1 MISHCCVKLKPWF
14 NTKLLLMCF
23 HSDCA
28 LLSAEF
34 TTSMYH
40 QYGQICTS
48 MYHHGY
54 CRCRW
59 SCSPTSIELYW
70 ICPVWH
76 PRGCLKKLEIFGENQ
91 TLCIHNCIL
100 NIEEQKS
107 ETDQESL
114 NVVKRCSTDF
124 RTPWN
129 PGRPPPQMF
138 KVYIVSRWIWAI
150 YDRSDCARL

>member
-1 MISHCCVKLKPWF
+1 MAIVDADGRAVRPAS
-14 NTKLLLMCF
+14 
-23 HSDCA
+23 SYIE
-28 LLSAEF
+28 SA
-34 TTSMYH
+34 
-40 QYGQICTS
+40 QYGTRKGVEKNGNI
-48 MYHHGY
+48 
-54 CRCRW
+54 
-59 SCSPTSIELYW
+59 
-70 ICPVWH
+70 
-76 PRGCLKKLEIFGENQ
+76 GETQ

-138 KVYIVSRWIWAI
+138 KVYIVSR
-150 YDRSDCARL
+150 